1 MPMNRFCI
9 ACPAVCGALLC
20 AVFLTAS
27 PQDGVDRDKYA
38 REYVQF
44 QVLQLDQ
51 WTKGFPHAYNLA
63 SMQPPVDLSKMN
75 EAAKAGANDLREC
88 VIRLSALSQ
97 SRDLMSNSEF
107 RNQLDRALAIAKEV
121 NAAMGSQRFSAVLQ
135 SDWDQIRSTLNNLA
149 RIYKLESLAFLEPPG
164 AGGRGGRGG
173 RGAPAA
179 ATANATTEVLPPGAG
194 LVGYVVDQQCA
205 ARGKGMWTNAEC
217 VKRCVRDG
225 DKIVLVTEEGKI
237 FNIANPDKI
246 EPDSYG
252 QKLTLLGKTE
262 GETITITGLK

>member
-27 PQDGVDRDKYA
+27 PQDAVDRDKYA

-149 RIYKLESLAFLEPPG
+149 RIYKLESLAVFE
-164 AGGRGGRGG
+164 
-173 RGAPAA
+173 
-179 ATANATTEVLPPGAG
+179 PPGAG

-252 QKLTLLGKTE
+252 QKVALLGKTE

>member
-27 PQDGVDRDKYA
+27 PQDAVDRDKYA

-88 VIRLSALSQ
+88 VIRL
-97 SRDLMSNSEF
+97 SEF

-252 QKLTLLGKTE
+252 QKVALLGKTE